1 MLTRASLRFYAATNA
16 MVVLGVAVAVAVL
29 AGALLVGS
37 SVRDSLRELAL
48 SRLGATDIVVSSPTF
63 FRAALADEVTARSSP
78 ALRSAAPM
86 IVFDG
91 AVVQDESK
99 RVAGR
104 VAVYGIDE
112 RFGRFHGIEGHDV
125 TGREALLSPALAA
138 ELGARAGDTVTLRVA
153 RPSDIP
159 LATLQGRRET
169 TGERI
174 RLNVARVLDQSALG
188 EFSLTPSQGPVV
200 AIYVPMARLQR
211 DLGLGERVNVMLI
224 GVNEPVQDAAKLVR
238 DVLAPVAALDDL
250 GLRARETPG
259 GETSIESRAG
269 FLTKELAAEV
279 ERIAA
284 RDGRTVTPVL
294 TYVANTIRIGHK
306 EIPYSTVTAI
316 RQPQE
321 GVASTPQLQG
331 GVASTADPHA
341 PIWLN
346 EWAAADLDAKAG
358 DEVTLEY
365 YVWVDDDGL
374 ETRTATFSFRGV
386 VPMTGVG
393 GDRTLTPDY
402 PGISDA
408 ADMTSWDPPFPVE
421 LKRIRP
427 KDEEYWDAWRAAP
440 KAIVPL
446 AEGQRIWGSRFG
458 NVSSLRLSGR
468 APIGAQDIDPVAA
481 GVSARSV
488 RDAAAAAAEGTTDF
502 GEYFLYFSFFLVV
515 SALLLAY
522 LFFAVGLE
530 QRTREVGL
538 LAAVGFSP
546 AAIRA
551 SFVREGFVLAGIGAI
566 IGAAAA
572 VGYGALIMYGLRTWW
587 VGAVGTTRL
596 ELHLAPASLAAGV
609 IGAFAAGLLALW
621 LGVGVMSRRSAR
633 ALLTGDVEAG
643 LPPSRAALRRTS
655 QTRLTRK
662 GESKDSPLRLA
673 WVTVMLFVVGVALI
687 VASSTGAIDQT
698 AGFFGA
704 GGAWLVAGLCAAS
717 VLLRRPRVSGTLNQG
732 FAGIAKLGFRH
743 TAARPARSVFSLALI
758 AFACFV
764 LVSVGAFRKDS
775 SGLSLEKTSGT
786 GGYPLIA
793 ESVAPLMFDPNT
805 AEGRDGLGIETADPI
820 LNETRI
826 TRFRL
831 RPGDETSCLTLYKPA
846 NPRIIAP
853 EPRFY
858 EEPRFSFAA
867 SMAATAEE
875 QANPWRLLS
884 HKFDDGAVPAIAD
897 QTTLMYVLH
906 LGIGD
911 DFVLNP
917 GGMSP
922 VRLRIVGALADSMLQ
937 SELII
942 GETDFVRLFPRDEG
956 YRVWLIDAP
965 PERAAEVTTHLED
978 RLSDFGLDVSGTRE
992 RWASYHEV
1000 ENTYLATFQALGS
1013 LGLLL
1018 GTVGL
1023 GAVLARNVLERKRE
1037 IGLLKAVGF
1046 SHGDVRAMVL
1056 SESLALVGGGLL
1068 LGAVSAIVAVL
1079 PALRD
1084 RAQSMPIGALVV
1096 LLTAVAVTG
1105 MVASLFAVRIANST
1119 PVLTALKSE

>member
-1 MLTRASLRFYAATNA
+1 MKRDDWGQAPQFTLTGASLRFYAATNA

-48 SRLGATDIVVSSPTF
+48 SRLGSTDVVVTSSTF
-63 FRAALADEVTARSSP
+63 FRAALADEMTALRPP

-91 AVVQDESK
+91 AVVHDESK
-99 RVAGR
+99 RTAGS

-112 RFGRFHGIEGHDV
+112 RFGRFHGIDGLGV

-138 ELGARAGDTVTLRVA
+138 ELGARAGDTVTVRVA

-174 RLNVARVLDQSALG
+174 RLNVARVLDHSALG
-188 EFSLTPSQGPVV
+188 EFSLAPSQGPVL

-224 GVNEPVQDAAKLVR
+224 GVNEPVQDAARLVR
-238 DVLAPVAALDDL
+238 DVIAPAAELDDL

-279 ERIAA
+279 ERIAT

-294 TYVANTIRIGHK
+294 TYVANTIRIGNR

-321 GVASTPQLQG
+321 GVAST
-331 GVASTADPHA
+331 ADSRA
-341 PIWLN
+341 AIWLN
-346 EWAAADLDAKAG
+346 EWAASDLDARIG
-358 DEVTLEY
+358 DQVTLEY
-365 YVWVDDDGL
+365 FIWNDDDGL
-374 ETRTATFSFRGV
+374 ETRTATFSFQGV
-386 VPMTGVG
+386 VPMTGLG

-408 ADMTSWDPPFPVE
+408 TDMTSWDPPFPVE

-427 KDEEYWDAWRAAP
+427 KDEEYWDDWRAAP
-440 KAIVPL
+440 KAIVTL
-446 AEGQRIWGSRFG
+446 AEGQRIWASRFG
-458 NVSSLRLSGR
+458 QVSALRLSGLP
-468 APIGAQDIDPVAA
+468 PIGAQDIDPVAA
-481 GVSARSV
+481 GLSARSV

-546 AAIRA
+546 AAIRS
-551 SFVREGFVLAGIGAI
+551 SFVREGFVLAAIGAI

-596 ELHLAPASLAAGV
+596 ELHVAPASLAAGV
-609 IGAFAAGLLALW
+609 IGAFAAGMLALW
-621 LGVGVMSRRSAR
+621 LGVRAMSRRSAR
-633 ALLTGDVEAG
+633 ALLTGDSE
-643 LPPSRAALRRTS
+643 RAAPKSRPSGIRGGNGS
-655 QTRLTRK
+655 QVTWIV
-662 GESKDSPLRLA
+662 LA
-673 WVTVMLFVVGVALI
+673 VLGAALI
-687 VASSTGAIDQT
+687 TASSTGAIDQT

-704 GGAWLVAGLCAAS
+704 GGAWLIAGLCAAS
-717 VLLRRPRVSGTLNQG
+717 VLLRRPRASTVLRQG
-732 FAGIAKLGFRH
+732 VTGIARLGFRH
-743 TAARPARSVFSLALI
+743 TAARPARSVLSLALI

-775 SGLSLEKTSGT
+775 SGLSLEKSSGT
-786 GGYPLIA
+786 GGYPLMA
-793 ESVAPLMFDPNT
+793 EAVAPLMFDPNT
-805 AEGRDGLGIETADPI
+805 AEGRAGLGLASGDPI
-820 LNETRI
+820 VNETRI

-858 EEPRFSFAA
+858 EEPRFSFAG

-875 QANPWRLLS
+875 QANPWRLLART
-884 HKFDDGAVPAIAD
+884 FQDGAIPAIAD

-917 GGMSP
+917 DGP
-922 VRLRIVGALADSMLQ
+922 APIRLRIVGALADSVLQ
-937 SELII
+937 SELVI
-942 GETDFVRLFPRDEG
+942 GEPDFVRLFPRDEG
-956 YRVWLIDAP
+956 YRVWMIETGGAP
-965 PERAAEVTTHLED
+965 EEVTTYLED
-978 RLSDFGLDVSGTRE
+978 RLSDFGLDVIDTRE

-1046 SHGDVRAMVL
+1046 SPADVRGMVL

-1084 RAQSMPIGALVV
+1084 RAHAIPIQALAG
-1096 LLTAVAVTG
+1096 LLAAVAITG
-1105 MVASLFAVRIANST
+1105 VLASLFAVRIAHRT
-1119 PVLTALKSE
+1119 PVLSAIKSE

>member
-48 SRLGATDIVVSSPTF
+48 SRLGATDIVITSPTF
-63 FRAALADEVTARSSP
+63 FRAALADGLAAR
-78 ALRSAAPM
+78 AAPM
-86 IVFDG
+86 IVFEG
-91 AVVQDESK
+91 AVVHDESK
-99 RVAGR
+99 RTAGR
-104 VAVYGIDE
+104 VSVYGIDE
-112 RFGRFHGIEGHDV
+112 RFGRFHGVQHLDV
-125 TGREALLSPALAA
+125 TGREALLSPALAS
-138 ELGARAGDTVTLRVA
+138 ELGAKAGDTVTVRVA
-153 RPSDIP
+153 KPSDIP

-174 RLNVARVLDQSALG
+174 RLNVTRVLDQSTLG
-188 EFSLTPSQGPVV
+188 EFSLAPSQGPVM

-211 DLGLGERVNVMLI
+211 DLALADRVNVLLVD
-224 GVNEPVQDAAKLVR
+224 VNEPVQDAARFVR
-238 DVLAPVAALDDL
+238 ETIAPTVSLDDL
-250 GLRARETPG
+250 GLRARETPDG
-259 GETSIESRAG
+259 HLSIESRAG
-269 FLTKELAAEV
+269 FLTKALQAEV
-279 ERIAA
+279 ERVAA
-284 RDGRTVTPVL
+284 SHGRTVTPVL
-294 TYVANTIRIGHK
+294 TYVANSIRIGTR
-306 EIPYSTVTAI
+306 EIPYSTVAGKGGGD
-316 RQPQE
+316 PQ
-321 GVASTPQLQG
+321 ALF
-331 GVASTADPHA
+331 
-341 PIWLN
+341 LN
-346 EWAAADLDAKAG
+346 QWAAADLGAKIG
-358 DEVTLEY
+358 DTVTLEY
-365 YVWVDDDGL
+365 FVWNDDDGL
-374 ETRTATFSFRGV
+374 ETRTATFTFGGV
-386 VPMTGVG
+386 VAMSGPG

-421 LKRIRP
+421 LKRVRP
-427 KDEEYWDAWRAAP
+427 KDEQYWDDWRAAP
-440 KAIVPL
+440 KAFVSL
-446 AEGQRIWGSRFG
+446 ADGQRMWGSRFG
-458 NVSSLRLSGR
+458 QVSSLRLSGR
-468 APIGAQDIDPVAA
+468 APIEARDIDPAAA
-481 GVSARSV
+481 GVSARGV
-488 RDAAAAAAEGTTDF
+488 RDAAAVAAQGTTDF

-538 LAAVGFSP
+538 LAAVGFTP
-546 AAIRA
+546 AAIRG
-551 SFVREGFVLAGIGAI
+551 SFVREGFVLAAIGAI

-596 ELHLAPASLAAGV
+596 ELHVAPASLAAGV
-609 IGAFAAGLLALW
+609 IGAFAAGMLALW
-621 LGVGVMSRRSAR
+621 LGVRAMSRRSAR
-633 ALLTGDVEAG
+633 SLLTGSADSATSAQKTT
-643 LPPSRAALRRTS
+643 PPRRLSWIAA
-655 QTRLTRK
+655 
-662 GESKDSPLRLA
+662 
-673 WVTVMLFVVGVALI
+673 VLFITGIALI
-687 VASSTGAIDQT
+687 VASSSGAIDQT

-717 VLLRRPRVSGTLNQG
+717 VLLRRKRVSATLTQG

-743 TAARPARSVFSLALI
+743 TAARPARSVLSLALI

-775 SGLSLEKTSGT
+775 SGLSLDKAGGT
-786 GGYPLIA
+786 GGYPLMA

-805 AEGRDGLGIETADPI
+805 AEGRGGLGIEGNEPI
-820 LNETRI
+820 LKETRI

-858 EEPRFSFAA
+858 EEPRFSFAE
-867 SMAATAEE
+867 SMAETAEE
-875 QANPWRLLS
+875 RANPWRLLART
-884 HKFDDGAVPAIAD
+884 FDDGATAAIAD

-906 LGIGD
+906 LGIGE

-917 GGMSP
+917 DGP
-922 VRLRIVGALADSMLQ
+922 TPIRLRIVGALADSVLQ

-942 GETDFVRLFPRDEG
+942 GEANFVRLFPRDEG
-956 YRVWLIDAP
+956 YRVWMIDSGSDP
-965 PERAAEVTTHLED
+965 NVTTYLED
-978 RLSDFGLDVSGTRE
+978 RLSDYGLDVIDTRG

-1046 SHGDVRAMVL
+1046 SHSDVRRMVL
-1056 SESLALVGGGLL
+1056 SESVALVGGGLV

-1084 RAQSMPIGALVV
+1084 RAQSMPIGALVI
-1096 LLTAVAVTG
+1096 LLAAVAVTG
-1105 MVASLFAVRIANST
+1105 VIASLFAVRIANRT
-1119 PVLTALKSE
+1119 PVLVALKSE

>member
-48 SRLGATDIVVSSPTF
+48 SRLGNTDVVITSPTF
-63 FRAALADEVTARSSP
+63 FRAALADELTAQRPP

-91 AVVQDESK
+91 AVVHDESK
-99 RVAGR
+99 RTAGR

-112 RFGRFHGIEGHDV
+112 RFGRFHGIDSLGV
-125 TGREALLSPALAA
+125 TGREALLSPGLAA
-138 ELGARAGDTVTLRVA
+138 ELGARAGDTVTVRVA

-174 RLNVARVLDQSALG
+174 RLNVTRVLDSDALG
-188 EFSLTPSQGPVV
+188 EFSLAPSQGPVL
-200 AIYVPMARLQR
+200 AIYLPMERLQR
-211 DLGLGERVNVMLI
+211 DLGLDDRVNVMLI
-224 GVNEPVQDAAKLVR
+224 GANDRVPDAAKLVR
-238 DVLAPVAALDDL
+238 EVMAPAAALDDL
-250 GLRARETPG
+250 GLRARETPDG
-259 GETSIESRAG
+259 QTSIESRAG
-269 FLTKELAAEV
+269 FLTRELEAEV
-279 ERIAA
+279 RRIAA

-294 TYVANTIRIGHK
+294 TYVANTIRIGNK

-316 RQPQE
+316 SQPQE
-321 GVASTPQLQG
+321 GVAST
-331 GVASTADPHA
+331 ADSRA
-341 PIWLN
+341 AIWLN
-346 EWAAADLDAKAG
+346 EWAAADLGATIG

-365 YVWVDDDGL
+365 FIWNDDDGL
-374 ETRTATFSFRGV
+374 ETRTAAFSFRGV
-386 VPMTGVG
+386 VPMTGLG

-402 PGISDA
+402 PGISNA

-427 KDEEYWDAWRAAP
+427 KDEDYWDDWRASP
-440 KAIVPL
+440 KAFVTL
-446 AEGQRIWGSRFG
+446 TEGQRIWGSRFG
-458 NVSSLRLSGR
+458 QVSSLRLSGR
-468 APIGAQDIDPVAA
+468 EPIRAQDIDPVSAA
-481 GVSARSV
+481 VSARSV

-546 AAIRA
+546 AAIRSA
-551 SFVREGFVLAGIGAI
+551 FVREGFVLAAIGAA

-596 ELHLAPASLAAGV
+596 ELHAAPASLAAGV
-609 IGAFAAGLLALW
+609 IGAFAAGMLALW
-621 LGVGVMSRRSAR
+621 LGVRAMSRRSAR

-643 LPPSRAALRRTS
+643 L
-655 QTRLTRK
+655 QIRLARK

-673 WVTVMLFVVGVALI
+673 WITAILFIVGIALI
-687 VASSTGAIDQT
+687 VASSMGAIDQT

-717 VLLRRPRVSGTLNQG
+717 VLLRRHRASRVLRQG
-732 FAGIAKLGFRH
+732 FTGIARLGFRH
-743 TAARPARSVFSLALI
+743 TAARPSRSVLSLALI

-786 GGYPLIA
+786 GGYPLMA
-793 ESVAPLMFDPNT
+793 EAVAPLMFDPNT
-805 AEGRDGLGIETADPI
+805 AEGRDGLGIDSADPA
-820 LNETRI
+820 LSETRI

-831 RPGDETSCLTLYKPA
+831 RAGDETSCLTLYKPA

-853 EPRFY
+853 DPRFY
-858 EEPRFSFAA
+858 EEPRFSFAG
-867 SMAATAEE
+867 SMAETADEH
-875 QANPWRLLS
+875 ANPWRLLARR
-884 HKFDDGAVPAIAD
+884 FDDGAVPAIAD

-917 GGMSP
+917 DGP
-922 VRLRIVGALADSMLQ
+922 APTRLRIVGALADSVLQ

-942 GETDFVRLFPRDEG
+942 GEPDFVRLFPRDEG
-956 YRVWLIDAP
+956 YRVWLIDTP
-965 PERAAEVTTHLED
+965 PARAGDVTTHLED
-978 RLSDFGLDVSGTRE
+978 RLSDFGLDVRDTRE

-1046 SHGDVRAMVL
+1046 KPADVRGMVL

-1068 LGAVSAIVAVL
+1068 LGTVSAIVAVL

-1084 RAQSMPIGALVV
+1084 RAQAMPIQALAV
-1096 LLTAVAVTG
+1096 LLATVAITG
-1105 MVASLFAVRIANST
+1105 VLAALYAVRIANRT
-1119 PVLTALKSE
+1119 PVLVALKSE